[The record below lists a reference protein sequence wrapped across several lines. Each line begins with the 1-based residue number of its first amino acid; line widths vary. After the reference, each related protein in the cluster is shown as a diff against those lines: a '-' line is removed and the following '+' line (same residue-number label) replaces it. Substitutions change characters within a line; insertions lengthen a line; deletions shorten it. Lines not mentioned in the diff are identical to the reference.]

1 MATTGDDNGRLP
13 GEDEVDDAK
22 EADGAG
28 AAKAAVVSRLLE
40 WQRAED
46 EKKAGLMEEAAGFVD
61 GLQPKLPREKALA
74 VVATAL
80 ELDEEPGPWLGLAE
94 RTGATMPLRLLY
106 GGRAG
111 VDGFADAKRAVDARA
126 ARAEATREWISS
138 ADGLG
143 LPTDAMSKRRALLVV
158 KDKDGEEGKDVPW
171 LPGGIVGLVVASG
184 GTGKTTWLAELAM
197 RVAFGDPRNAAHGVP
212 YRVADEASGPVMVL
226 LAEEDEQGVRAA
238 LRRGLNKAL
247 VGGDPEPTD
256 DAWRSQVWA
265 LGGADHTTALGSLV
279 MVDDPVRG
287 RVTEVVP
294 SALHDVLCEKA
305 RKMGPMLVV
314 LDPIN
319 QLLPAGASENDAT
332 AAAGM
337 IALAG
342 DLRRAAEEGVRTR
355 WKERT
360 GWPEK
365 DYCGPRPVV
374 LLAHHERK
382 AKQEGQKS
390 GADVARGS
398 TAFVDNARWVCR
410 LESVPKAG
418 GAVSVTRWELVK
430 TNYTRRC
437 EHEAVATWDASGLA
451 WREITEADQKAWAVS
466 TGEIDQK
473 KTREALLEALGA
485 AGDRGMTRSQ
495 AESAHGAAVVHPA
508 EDEGLVVAV
517 MKGGGQRLYLAKHA
531 PEGAVVADS
540 SFKPFEAG
548 DDDPSGG
555 MF

>member
-1 MATTGDDNGRLP
+1 
-13 GEDEVDDAK
+13 
-22 EADGAG
+22 
-28 AAKAAVVSRLLE
+28 
-40 WQRAED
+40 
-46 EKKAGLMEEAAGFVD
+46 
-61 GLQPKLPREKALA
+61 
-74 VVATAL
+74 
-80 ELDEEPGPWLGLAE
+80 
-94 RTGATMPLRLLY
+94 
-106 GGRAG
+106 
-111 VDGFADAKRAVDARA
+111 
-126 ARAEATREWISS
+126 
-138 ADGLG
+138 
-143 LPTDAMSKRRALLVV
+143 
-158 KDKDGEEGKDVPW
+158 
-171 LPGGIVGLVVASG
+171 VVASG

-256 DAWRSQVWA
+256 DAWRSRVWA

-305 RKMGPMLVV
+305 RTMGPMLVV

-342 DLRRAAEEGVRTR
+342 DLRRAAEEGVRRR
-355 WKERT
+355 WAERT

-451 WREITEADQKAWAVS
+451 WREVTKEEKAAWDDPKS
-466 TGEIDQK
+466 DPQ
-473 KTREALLEALGA
+473 KTREALLEALEEAGA
-485 AGDRGMTRSQ
+485 EGMAKSDART
-495 AESAHGAAVVHPA
+495 AHGREVVDLAVK
-508 EDEGLVVAV
+508 EGVVV
-517 MKGGGQRLYLAKHA
+517 DRPKGGGRAVYLPKHA
-531 PEGAVVADS
+531 PEGAVAKVADS

-548 DDDPSGG
+548 DDDTFGG
-555 MF
+555 CV